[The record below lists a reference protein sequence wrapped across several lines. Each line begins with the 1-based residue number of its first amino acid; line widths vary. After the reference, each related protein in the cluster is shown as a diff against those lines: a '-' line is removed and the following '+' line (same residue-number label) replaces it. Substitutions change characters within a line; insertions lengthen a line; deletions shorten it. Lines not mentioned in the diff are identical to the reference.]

1 MKKPQTGEANGTKTK
16 TGSIIHVK
24 RRNRLWAAIL
34 ALSAAG
40 VGYSL
45 PHSSILN
52 HYSLPQLHLIQFVV
66 ALLWTG
72 FVLAIS
78 FMEAPIKFRAQSLP
92 KNIAV
97 DVGRTVFWALNRVEL
112 IFATTI
118 AFISFVENV
127 YRIQLLVPIAL
138 LVLQVLLLQP
148 SLDRRAIYYNLNGSP
163 PSSGHI
169 IHTAYVL
176 IELTKVG
183 MLSWFA
189 LTFSQQIIQK
199 L

>member
-1 MKKPQTGEANGTKTK
+1 MKKPQTAVANGTKTK
-16 TGSIIHVK
+16 TGPIVHIK

-34 ALSAAG
+34 GLSAAG
-40 VGYSL
+40 VGYAL

-52 HYSLPQLHLIQFVV
+52 HYSIPQLHLIQFVV

-78 FMEAPIKFRAQSLP
+78 FMEAPVKFRAQSLP
-92 KNIAV
+92 KSIAV

-112 IFATTI
+112 VFATTV
-118 AFISFVENV
+118 AFICFVENV
-127 YRIQLLVPIAL
+127 YRIQLLVPVGL
-138 LVLQVLLLQP
+138 LVFQVLLLQP
-148 SLDRRAIYYNLNGSP
+148 ILDRRAIHYNINGVP

-189 LTFSQQIIQK
+189 WTFSQQILPKI
-199 L
+199 